1 MTGQVCMQHD
11 RDLVGDVVAEAEHVQ
26 RDVVLDRQPD
36 HKQHAR
42 PLPEAAPVQQPGSH
56 SHRTWW
62 HRYEVS
68 GLSHCRLGGGRGIIS
83 RSVRMVAVVQ
93 VMVGLSQL
101 LWGFWV
107 GLVIE
112 GQKFPSRAQESAF
125 TFCLSVTEVN
135 PSRTECSSV
144 SPASSACHLSGTLSF
159 SLEV

>member
-1 MTGQVCMQHD
+1 MSSVMSSLIGNQTISNMPDPYLRQHLYNNPDPTATEHGGTGTKC
-11 RDLVGDVVAEAEHVQ
+11 LVFHTDA
-26 RDVVLDRQPD
+26 
-36 HKQHAR
+36 
-42 PLPEAAPVQQPGSH
+42 
-56 SHRTWW
+56 W
-62 HRYEVS
+62 
-68 GLSHCRLGGGRGIIS
+68 GGGRGIIS

-101 LWGFWV
+101 LWGFGV

-112 GQKFPSRAQESAF
+112 GQKFPSRAQESAL